1 LKTLSNVLANGSKS
15 WLKKATTSDQ
25 AKCLFCSKKIS
36 IKNQG
41 LSQKK
46 VLGPHALNE
55 TLHELKPSTNDVIF
69 FGIQTDASNFKN
81 KKYFPTTVQ
90 YYNPKMGIINKIIDF
105 KENSDETAWG
115 MERSII
121 ETFDKLQL
129 DVKFKRGRLC
139 Q

>member
-1 LKTLSNVLANGSKS
+1 MKHMHQYLHGSDGRYNIKEVQ
-15 WLKKATTSDQ
+15 LGRRKAE
-25 AKCLFCSKKIS
+25 ALV
-36 IKNQG
+36 
-41 LSQKK
+41 KK

-55 TLHELKPSTNDVIF
+55 NLRELKPSTNDVIF
-69 FGIQTDASNFKN
+69 FGIQTDASYFKN

-105 KENSDETAWG
+105 KENPDETAWG

-121 ETFDKLQL
+121 QTFDKLQL
-129 DVKFKRGRLC
+129 DVKFKRGQLC

>member
-1 LKTLSNVLANGSKS
+1 M
-15 WLKKATTSDQ
+15 
-25 AKCLFCSKKIS
+25 
-36 IKNQG
+36 
-41 LSQKK
+41 KK

-90 YYNPKMGIINKIIDF
+90 YYNPKMGIINNIIDF